1 MQGVVEEVE
10 GAVVVER
17 VEEVGG
23 EAAAAEDLGRA
34 GERGGA
40 ESGEEFELA
49 FWTFGCGLGLVGYL

>member
-1 MQGVVEEVE
+1 M
-10 GAVVVER
+10 VVER

-40 ESGEEFELA
+40 ESGQEFELA